1 MERAVF
7 SAHCFSLH
15 SSLCVALLADDFFL
29 EKMTLFDTRRVKSDG
44 DCYLPVGCPIM
55 VVAIGLSTP
64 RRPPWIQRRSLENIR
79 HRLIQKRIKPS
90 PVQKQYPCDSSY
102 DLFIY
107 QINSW
112 RCGVNYWSYFLGDFA
127 MPPISNRCYNACN
140 HRGCSSSQSTPSTPT
155 FCSFCSSPF
164 Q

>member
-1 MERAVF
+1 MECAVF
-7 SAHCFSLH
+7 SVHCFSSH
-15 SSLCVALLADDFFL
+15 PSLCVALLAE
-29 EKMTLFDTRRVKSDG
+29 EKNYEKRTLFDTRRVKSDG
-44 DCYLPVGCPIM
+44 DCYLPMGCPIM

-79 HRLIQKRIKPS
+79 QRLIQKRIKPS
-90 PVQKQYPCDSSY
+90 PVQKQYTFRSYWISRIYPCDSSY

-127 MPPISNRCYNACN
+127 MPPILNQCYN
-140 HRGCSSSQSTPSTPT
+140 
-155 FCSFCSSPF
+155 FD
-164 Q
+164 